1 MYSDRMAMTP
11 PFSEAAERNKVP
23 ILGALGRLLPARGR
37 VLEIGSGT
45 GQHVVH
51 FAPAFPRLS
60 WQPTEQREHLEGLN
74 ARIRLEGPPNVLPAI
89 ELDVTGPWP
98 DYCFEAVYSS
108 NTAHIMPWDLVQA
121 MFAGVSAR
129 MAPRGIFCL
138 YGPFNVDGEFTSA
151 SNQEF
156 DRQLRE
162 RDRAMGLRD
171 VGALATLAG
180 EQRMRLEECCPLPA
194 NNQLLVFRR
203 NERG

>member
-1 MYSDRMAMTP
+1 MNP
-11 PFSEAAERNKVP
+11 PFSEAAERNKAP
-23 ILGALGRLLPARGR
+23 ILAALLRRLPERGR

-74 ARIRLEGPPNVLPAI
+74 TRIRLEGPPNILPAI

-108 NTAHIMPWDLVQA
+108 NTAHIMAWDMVQA
-121 MFAGVSAR
+121 MFAGVSKR
-129 MAPRGIFCL
+129 IAPGGAFCL
-138 YGPFNVDGEFTSA
+138 YGPFNVNGEFTSA
-151 SNQEF
+151 SNQVF

-162 RDRAMGLRD
+162 RDAAMGLRD
-171 VGALATLAG
+171 VGALSTLAG
-180 EQRMRLEECCPLPA
+180 EHQMRLAERCQLPA

>member
-1 MYSDRMAMTP
+1 MYSDRSAMNP
-11 PFSEAAERNKVP
+11 PFSEAAERNKAP
-23 ILGALGRLLPARGR
+23 ILAALLRRLPERGR

-60 WQPTEQREHLEGLN
+60 WQPTDQREHLEGLN
-74 ARIRLEGPPNVLPAI
+74 TRIRLEGSPNILPAI

-108 NTAHIMPWDLVQA
+108 NTAHIMPWDAVQA
-121 MFAGVSAR
+121 MFAGVSER
-129 MAPRGIFCL
+129 IAPRRVFCL

-151 SNQEF
+151 SNREF

-162 RDRAMGLRD
+162 RDMAMGLRD
-171 VGALATLAG
+171 VGALTTLAG
-180 EQRMRLEECCPLPA
+180 EHLMRLAERCQLPA

-203 NERG
+203 DERG

>member
-1 MYSDRMAMTP
+1 MYSDRIAMSP
-11 PFSEAAERNKVP
+11 PFSEAAERNKAP
-23 ILGALGRLLPARGR
+23 ILGALRRLLPERGR

-45 GQHVVH
+45 GQHAVH
-51 FAPAFPRLS
+51 FAPAFPGLS

-74 ARIRLEGPPNVLPAI
+74 TRIRLEGPPNILPAI

-108 NTAHIMPWDLVQA
+108 NTAHIMAWDMVQA
-121 MFAGVSAR
+121 MFAGVSER
-129 MAPRGIFCL
+129 IAPGGAFCL

-151 SNQEF
+151 SNQVF

-162 RDRAMGLRD
+162 RDTAMGLRD
-171 VGALATLAG
+171 VRALSALAG
-180 EQRMRLEECCPLPA
+180 EHLMRLAERCQLPA